1 MIYVKRLLKFKPFWF
16 LIAFPILT
24 DFLISLINGNI
35 IPIIPL
41 RYFNKILL
49 IIKMNISYYAT
60 IFAIGLSYM
69 KYLSDEKEHEENKK
83 IFQEQLL
90 REEIKANQLRE
101 IELEN
106 YRDQFRPSFIRK
118 DSELIVLMKKEN
130 LFLKKVCLYTTPYT
144 IFETY
149 RHLKH
154 GESIL
159 LEEETKNYYITAE
172 TLIGEKIIFGNILND
187 IEVYKA
193 LKIGCNPVETDDVF
207 LQNNDEKF
215 EKFLDNWKSFNKDE
229 INYLNSEKESIKDN
243 LLVDKIFMLR
253 TRLARNFIDL
263 TSLRNQIEFYNIKDI
278 KELFDISL
286 KHISHSNNSGSNEQ
300 NKNILKLL
308 NIILSVDKNKIT
320 INSAEIND
328 AELSEIMDYIK
339 DDRLISMNSEIP
351 AFELFEIVQSNN
363 ADFETVISKFKK
375 LSKYLKVEK
384 SIDSR
389 TFEFTDHLLL
399 ILGGLS
405 LDNI

>member
-1 MIYVKRLLKFKPFWF
+1 MIYVKRLLKFKTFWF

-24 DFLISLINGNI
+24 DFLISLINGSF

-60 IFAIGLSYM
+60 IVAIGLSYM

-83 IFQEQLL
+83 NFQEQLI
-90 REEIKANQLRE
+90 REEIKANQLKE

-118 DSELIVLMKKEN
+118 DNELIVLMKKDN
-130 LFLKKVCLYTTPYT
+130 LFLKKVFLYTTPFA
-144 IFETY
+144 IFKTY
-149 RHLKH
+149 NHLKH
-154 GESIL
+154 GETIL
-159 LEEETKNYYITAE
+159 LKEETNNYYITAE

-193 LKIGCNPVETDDVF
+193 LKIGCTPVETDDIF
-207 LQNNDEKF
+207 LQNNDENFK
-215 EKFLDNWKSFNKDE
+215 KFLDNWKSFNKDE
-229 INYLNSEKESIKDN
+229 INYLNSEKEFIKDN
-243 LLVDKIFMLR
+243 MLVDKIFMLR
-253 TRLARNFIDL
+253 TRLARNLIDL
-263 TSLRNQIEFYNIKDI
+263 TSFKNQIEFYNIKNI
-278 KELFDISL
+278 KELFEKSL
-286 KHISHSNNSGSNEQ
+286 KQINNSNNIVSNEQ
-300 NKNILKLL
+300 NKNILRLL

-320 INSAEIND
+320 INPAEIND
-328 AELSEIMDYIK
+328 ADLSEIMDYIK
-339 DDRLISMNSEIP
+339 ADRLISMNSEIP

-363 ADFETVISKFKK
+363 ADFETVISKFIK

-389 TFEFTDHLLL
+389 TFEFTDLLLL